1 MQNAGASFSD
11 VNVICTQ
18 REQPDGGE
26 LSKSDF
32 TRNSDQNSISSD
44 TLKKAIPVTKKLCAS
59 KNALADDPNQKPE
72 EDGGADFAD
81 AIMMTE
87 LSSNDSENSNLE
99 PSTAAKPNDSALTRQ
114 NQLQSERSQKNL
126 NLVWR
131 DSDELFV
138 LPVNATR
145 SLSSTVSPN
154 KGVLILRIYNF
165 NKITLNSV
173 FSLIF

>member
-32 TRNSDQNSISSD
+32 TRNSDQNSIFSD
-44 TLKKAIPVTKKLCAS
+44 TLEKAIPVTKKLCAS
-59 KNALADDPNQKPE
+59 KNALADDPNQKSE
-72 EDGGADFAD
+72 EDGGAVH

-87 LSSNDSENSNLE
+87 LSSNDSENLNLE

-138 LPVNATR
+138 LPINATR

-154 KGVLILRIYNF
+154 KGVLILKIYNF